1 MPQSITYA
9 ELMGGYLRERFG
21 LLRGAEKVL
30 ARKAHVSPRTAE
42 NWLRQEC
49 APSGEALLAL
59 MAECDDL
66 AGTIMAEVQRR
77 REAQRAPRGTR

>member
-30 ARKAHVSPRTAE
+30 ARKAHVPPRQAS
-42 NWLRQEC
+42 
-49 APSGEALLAL
+49 A
-59 MAECDDL
+59 
-66 AGTIMAEVQRR
+66 
-77 REAQRAPRGTR
+77 